1 MAEMNLKTVYSSD
14 TKDFEKG
21 SKKVRQGIKDLE
33 KLGTS
38 TLSTIGDAFNLN
50 TGKIG
55 QMTSAIVGLGAKL
68 RDCGSTGGAA
78 IGKLITGMGTL
89 GAGIAGLGLG
99 AAIAGFQR
107 LNSLAENFGQTMQGI
122 SMKAAVDQYRATYGQ
137 AMMDS
142 MGGKAS
148 GWFNA
153 RTRLQTGW
161 DRVTNFTGN
170 ILAGQG
176 IGKAIAADRSATEA
190 ARQASQYAYQMSELQ
205 KQQIDNS
212 VIVAQNNAKIAEYS
226 RIIKDTNADNASR
239 LEAEAKVREA
249 IQKNY
254 ELQWNVL
261 NEMVQLQK
269 RINDLS
275 SNSLEDTQKL
285 ANLEAQQ
292 VSLVTAREMKLA
304 EIDERARSIKV
315 STSGGVAEMSK
326 LNGYLEEASRIIE
339 ESIDVGMMRISTEP
353 IEKVVSSMGKAEVQI
368 PATIK
373 PQVDKYAVKKAV
385 ADITPVV
392 EGAFSVMGDS
402 IGQLIGDLAT
412 GGDAW
417 SNFGNIALS
426 SMGDMAIAVGKIA
439 IEAGL
444 ATEGIKK
451 ALTFGGGWVAIAAG
465 TALVALGTA
474 VKAGLSNVASGNYG
488 AASAS
493 GNVAS
498 SSYTA
503 GFSSSYDRG
512 ITVNVTGRL
521 KANGSELVAVLNN
534 ESKRSAIAT

>member
-1 MAEMNLKTVYSSD
+1 MNLKTVFGSD
-14 TKDFEKG
+14 TKDFERG
-21 SKKVRQGIKDLE
+21 SKKVSQGIKDLE

-38 TLSTIGDAFNLN
+38 TLSTIGDAFGLN

-89 GAGIAGLGLG
+89 GAGIAGLGIG

-107 LNSLAENFGQTMQGI
+107 LNTLAENFGQTMQGI
-122 SMKAAVDQYRATYGQ
+122 SLKAAVDQYRATYGQ

-339 ESIDVGMMRISTEP
+339 GSIDVGMMRISTEP

-373 PQVDKYAVKKAV
+373 PQIDKYAVQKAV

-392 EGAFSVMGDS
+392 EGAFSLMGDS

-417 SNFGNIALS
+417 SNFGNLALS

-498 SSYTA
+498 SSYSA

-534 ESKRSAIAT
+534 ESKRSSIAT

>member
-1 MAEMNLKTVYSSD
+1 MNLKTVFSSD
-14 TKDFEKG
+14 TKDFERG

-33 KLGTS
+33 KVGTS
-38 TLSTIGDAFNLN
+38 TLSTIGDAFGLN

-89 GAGIAGLGLG
+89 GAGIAGLGIG

-153 RTRLQTGW
+153 KTRLQTGW
-161 DRVTNFTGN
+161 DRLTNFTGN

-176 IGKAIAADRSATEA
+176 IGQAVAADRSATEA
-190 ARQASQYAYQMSELQ
+190 ARQASQYAYRMSELQ

-212 VIVAQNNAKIAEYS
+212 VIIAQNNAKIAEYN

-239 LEAEAKVREA
+239 LEAEAKVRET

-339 ESIDVGMMRISTEP
+339 GSIEVGMMRISTEP

-373 PQVDKYAVKKAV
+373 PQIDKYAVQKAV

-392 EGAFSVMGDS
+392 EGAFSMMGDS

-498 SSYTA
+498 SSYS
-503 GFSSSYDRG
+503 GSLSSSYDRG

>member
-1 MAEMNLKTVYSSD
+1 MAEMNLKTVFSSD
-14 TKDFEKG
+14 TKDFERG

-33 KLGTS
+33 KVGTS
-38 TLSTIGDAFNLN
+38 TLSTIGDAFGLN

-89 GAGIAGLGLG
+89 GAGIAGLGIG

-153 RTRLQTGW
+153 KTRLQTGW
-161 DRVTNFTGN
+161 DRLTNFTGN
-170 ILAGQG
+170 IFAGQG
-176 IGKAIAADRSATEA
+176 IGQAVAADRSATEA
-190 ARQASQYAYQMSELQ
+190 ARQASQYAYRMSELQ

-212 VIVAQNNAKIAEYS
+212 VIIAQNNAKIAEYS
-226 RIIKDTNADNASR
+226 RIIRDTNADNASR
-239 LEAEAKVREA
+239 LEAEAKVKEV
-249 IQKNY
+249 IQQNY

-275 SNSLEDTQKL
+275 SNSLDDTKAL
-285 ANLEAQQ
+285 ANLEVQQ
-292 VSLVTAREMKLA
+292 VNLVTEREQRMA
-304 EIDERARSIKV
+304 SIERYARSAHD
-315 STSGGVAEMSK
+315 STSGTVAELSK
-326 LNGYLEEASRIIE
+326 LNGYLEEASKYIE

-373 PQVDKYAVKKAV
+373 PQIDKYAVKKAV

-392 EGAFSVMGDS
+392 EGAFSMIGDS

-417 SNFGNIALS
+417 SNFGNLALS

-498 SSYTA
+498 SSYS
-503 GFSSSYDRG
+503 GSLSSSYDRG

>member
-1 MAEMNLKTVYSSD
+1 MNLKTVYSSD

-89 GAGIAGLGLG
+89 GAGIAGLGIG

-254 ELQWNVL
+254 ELQWNVI

-339 ESIDVGMMRISTEP
+339 GSIDVGMMRISTEP
-353 IEKVVSSMGKAEVQI
+353 IERVVSSMGKAEVQI

-373 PQVDKYAVKKAV
+373 PQVDKYAVQKAV
-385 ADITPVV
+385 ADVTPVV
-392 EGAFSVMGDS
+392 EGAFSMMGDS

>member
-1 MAEMNLKTVYSSD
+1 MNLKTVFSSD
-14 TKDFEKG
+14 TKDFERG

-33 KLGTS
+33 KVGTS
-38 TLSTIGDAFNLN
+38 TLSTIGDAFGLN

-89 GAGIAGLGLG
+89 GAGIAGLGIG

-153 RTRLQTGW
+153 KTRLQTGW
-161 DRVTNFTGN
+161 DRLTNFTGN

-176 IGKAIAADRSATEA
+176 IGQAVAADKSATEA
-190 ARQASQYAYQMSELQ
+190 ARQASQYAYRMSELQ

-212 VIVAQNNAKIAEYS
+212 VIIAQNNAKIAEYN

-239 LEAEAKVREA
+239 LEAEAKVRET

-339 ESIDVGMMRISTEP
+339 GSIEVGMMRISTEP
-353 IEKVVSSMGKAEVQI
+353 IERVVSSMGKAEVQI

-373 PQVDKYAVKKAV
+373 PQIDKYAVQKAV

-392 EGAFSVMGDS
+392 EGAFSMMGDS

-417 SNFGNIALS
+417 NNFGNIALS

>member
-1 MAEMNLKTVYSSD
+1 MNLKTVFSSD
-14 TKDFEKG
+14 TKDFERG

-33 KLGTS
+33 NVGTS
-38 TLSTIGDAFNLN
+38 TLSTIGDAFGLN

-89 GAGIAGLGLG
+89 GAGIAGLGIG

-153 RTRLQTGW
+153 KTRLQTGW
-161 DRVTNFTGN
+161 DRLTNFTGN

-176 IGKAIAADRSATEA
+176 IGQAVAADRSATEA
-190 ARQASQYAYQMSELQ
+190 ARQASQYAYRMSELQ

-212 VIVAQNNAKIAEYS
+212 VIIAQNNAKIAEYS
-226 RIIKDTNADNASR
+226 RIIRDTNADNASR
-239 LEAEAKVREA
+239 LEAEAKVKEV
-249 IQKNY
+249 IQQNY

-261 NEMVQLQK
+261 NEMVQLQN

-275 SNSLEDTQKL
+275 SNSLDDTKAL
-285 ANLEAQQ
+285 ANLEVQQ
-292 VSLVTAREMKLA
+292 VNLVTEREQRMA
-304 EIDERARSIKV
+304 SIERYARSAHD
-315 STSGGVAEMSK
+315 STSGTVAEMGK
-326 LNGYLEEASRIIE
+326 LNGYLAEASKYIE

-373 PQVDKYAVKKAV
+373 PQIDKYAVQKAV

-392 EGAFSVMGDS
+392 EGAFSMMGDS

-498 SSYTA
+498 SSYS
-503 GFSSSYDRG
+503 GSLSSSYDRG

>member
-1 MAEMNLKTVYSSD
+1 MNLKTVFSSD
-14 TKDFEKG
+14 TKDFERG

-33 KLGTS
+33 KVGTS
-38 TLSTIGDAFNLN
+38 TLSTIGDAFGLN

-122 SMKAAVDQYRATYGQ
+122 SLKAAVDQYRATYGQ

-339 ESIDVGMMRISTEP
+339 GSIDVGMMRISTEP
-353 IEKVVSSMGKAEVQI
+353 IEKVASSMGKAEVQI

-373 PQVDKYAVKKAV
+373 PQIDKYAIQKAV
-385 ADITPVV
+385 ADVTPVV
-392 EGAFSVMGDS
+392 EGAFSMMGDS

-498 SSYTA
+498 SSYSG

-521 KANGSELVAVLNN
+521 KANGCELVAVLNN

>member
-1 MAEMNLKTVYSSD
+1 MNLKTVFSSD
-14 TKDFEKG
+14 TKDFERG

-33 KLGTS
+33 KVGTS
-38 TLSTIGDAFNLN
+38 TLSTIGDAFGLN

-89 GAGIAGLGLG
+89 GAGIAGLGIG

-153 RTRLQTGW
+153 KTRLQTGW
-161 DRVTNFTGN
+161 DRLTNFTGN

-176 IGKAIAADRSATEA
+176 IGQAVAADRSATEA
-190 ARQASQYAYQMSELQ
+190 ARQASQYAYRMSELQ

-212 VIVAQNNAKIAEYS
+212 VIIAQNNAKIAEYN

-239 LEAEAKVREA
+239 LEAEAKVRET

-339 ESIDVGMMRISTEP
+339 GSIEVGMMRISTEP
-353 IEKVVSSMGKAEVQI
+353 IERVVSSMGKAEVQV

-373 PQVDKYAVKKAV
+373 PQVDKYAVQKAV

-392 EGAFSVMGDS
+392 EGAFSMMGDS

-498 SSYTA
+498 SSYS
-503 GFSSSYDRG
+503 GSLSSSYDRG

>member
-1 MAEMNLKTVYSSD
+1 MNLKTVFGSD
-14 TKDFEKG
+14 TKDFERG
-21 SKKVRQGIKDLE
+21 SKKVSQGIKDLE

-38 TLSTIGDAFNLN
+38 TLSTIGDAFGLN

-55 QMTSAIVGLGAKL
+55 QMTSAIIGLGAKL

-89 GAGIAGLGLG
+89 GAGIAGLGIG

-107 LNSLAENFGQTMQGI
+107 LNTLAENFGQTMQGI
-122 SMKAAVDQYRATYGQ
+122 SLKAAVDQYRATYGQ

-249 IQKNY
+249 LQHNY

-292 VSLVTAREMKLA
+292 VSLVTEREMKLA

-339 ESIDVGMMRISTEP
+339 GSIDVGMMRISTEP

-373 PQVDKYAVKKAV
+373 PQVDKYAVQKAV

-392 EGAFSVMGDS
+392 EGAFSMMGDS

-498 SSYTA
+498 SSYSA
-503 GFSSSYDRG
+503 GVSSSYDRG

-534 ESKRSAIAT
+534 ESKRSTIAT